1 MRRNVFAVT
10 ALLLAVP
17 MLTTACGAFS
27 SDSDLA
33 RSSEV
38 ILDAGGS
45 ADKIT
50 YKLPTKDEPN
60 GDNATVLDSP
70 QLPWHAGR
78 VVLPGTVTLIVAP
91 AKDGVAT
98 CRLEVEK
105 KEVDK
110 KTGAPGAPVT
120 CTAKITTPR

>member
-10 ALLLAVP
+10 VLLLAVP

-45 ADKIT
+45 ADKVT
-50 YKLPTKDEPN
+50 LKLPTKEEPN
-60 GDNATVLDSP
+60 GGDSKELVSP
-70 QLPWHAGR
+70 ELPWHAGR
-78 VVLPGTVTLIVAP
+78 VVLPGTVTLIVTP
-91 AKDGVAT
+91 AKNGVAT

-105 KEVDK
+105 KQVDK
-110 KTGAPGAPVT
+110 KMGAPGAPVT
-120 CTAKITTPR
+120 CTAKIKDPH